1 MEDRALFQATYSD
14 FRLVRS
20 RKVVQFVFE
29 VPIEG
34 ANQACDV
41 LGGMPNPAEEIWCI
55 IARLDMKKASGP
67 LFETKAP
74 AVADPKPKT
83 PRAPVAAEKR
93 LAQRAGILC
102 AELPFRKFL
111 EGEINE
117 PVLSEEAAAT
127 ALRKF
132 CGVSSRSE
140 IVVGTE
146 EGHRFEQLLGRYEG
160 WKADIE

>member
-1 MEDRALFQATYSD
+1 MGAPAIFQATYSD

-34 ANQACDV
+34 ANQACEV
-41 LGGMPNPAEEIWCI
+41 LGGMPNPAEETWCA
-55 IARLDMKKASGP
+55 IARLDLKKTNGP
-67 LFETKAP
+67 LFEEKA
-74 AVADPKPKT
+74 AAETKPKA

-102 AELPFRKFL
+102 AELSFRKFL
-111 EGEINE
+111 EDETKQPII
-117 PVLSEEAAAT
+117 SEDAAAIS
-127 ALRKF
+127 LRKI

-140 IVVGTE
+140 LIIGTE
-146 EGHRFEQLLGRYEG
+146 EGDRFEQLLGRYEG
-160 WKADIE
+160 WKAGIE